1 MSKTLFTSLSPN
13 ADAEQISTVLELL
26 FNPLRWARWKKGDQ
40 NAQLEKQMAVYLGVP
55 HVQTFNSGRS
65 ALYFALKALGVGE
78 GDEVIVQAYTC
89 VSVPNAILW
98 IGAKPV
104 YIDIDDSYN
113 IDAEKLSKS
122 ITEKT
127 KCIITQNTFGVPAS
141 IKEIRRIAREKNI
154 SIIEDVAHALG
165 AEVDGKKVGSFG
177 DISIFSFGRD
187 KVISSIAGGALATKN
202 KELFKKIQPEHED
215 LKDMSFID
223 VKRHLL
229 HPLITSFSMATYS
242 WGLGKVV
249 SLIARKLKLT
259 PKVLEAEEKCGK
271 LPKNAFQK
279 LPNALA
285 LLASKQLDSVDS
297 RNSDRI
303 KKARYYTEKLKE
315 VQQIQLPK
323 IQSGSV
329 FLRYTV
335 QARDADKLMQ
345 FAKARG
351 VYLGDW
357 YNTVIAPKDADLNA
371 ISYKK
376 GMCSEAE
383 RLAPHSV
390 NLPNNMRIS
399 EEDQERVIQ
408 IIKDFYTKNDHR

>member
-13 ADAEQISTVLELL
+13 ADAEQIRTVLGLL
-26 FNPLRWARWKKGDQ
+26 FNPLKWTTWRKGDH
-40 NAQLEKQMAVYLGVP
+40 NIQLQERMTTYLGVP
-55 HVQTFNSGRS
+55 RVQTFNSGRS
-65 ALYFALKALGVGE
+65 ALYFALKALGVSE

-98 IGAKPV
+98 LGAKPV
-104 YIDIDDSYN
+104 YVDINESYN
-113 IDAEKLSKS
+113 IDIKKLSKS

-127 KCIITQNTFGVPAS
+127 KCIITQNTFGIPAD
-141 IKEIRRIAREKNI
+141 IRKIQRIAQENNI
-154 SIIEDVAHALG
+154 SIVEDAAHALG

-177 DISIFSFGRD
+177 DVSIFSFGRD

-202 KELFKKIQPEHED
+202 KELFKKVQSEHEK
-215 LKDMSFID
+215 LKAMSFID

-229 HPLITSFSMATYS
+229 HPLIASFSMTTYS

-249 SLIARKLKLT
+249 SLITRKLKLT
-259 PKVLEAEEKCGK
+259 PKVLEAEERCGK
-271 LPKNAFQK
+271 LPANAFQK

-285 LLASKQLDSVDS
+285 LLALKQLDSVDA

-303 KKARYYTEKLKE
+303 EKAHYYAEKLKE
-315 VQQIQLPK
+315 VEQIQLPK
-323 IQSGSV
+323 IQMGSV
-329 FLRYTV
+329 FLRYTI
-335 QARDADKLMQ
+335 QAQDADKLMQ

-357 YNTVIAPKDADLNA
+357 YNTVIAPKDTDLNA
-371 ISYKK
+371 IGYKK
-376 GMCSEAE
+376 GTCSEAE

-390 NLPNNMRIS
+390 NLPNNMRTFK
-399 EEDQERVIQ
+399 EDQDKVIQ
-408 IIKDFYTKNDHR
+408 IIKDFYTKK